1 MNGPRSIDI
10 LTIVT
15 PLDFVIVPQS
25 VSHLI
30 RLKMRRPLTT
40 RGGRESIT
48 DLASNDPPLVVLIVA
63 QCALK
68 PR

>member
-1 MNGPRSIDI
+1 MNGPRSINI
-10 LTIVT
+10 LTIVNA
-15 PLDFVIVPQS
+15 LDYVIVPQS
-25 VSHLI
+25 VHRLV

>member
-15 PLDFVIVPQS
+15 SLDFVIVPQS
-25 VSHLI
+25 VSYLI

-40 RGGRESIT
+40 CSGRESIT
-48 DLASNDPPLVVLIVA
+48 DLTSNDPPLVMLIVA

-68 PR
+68 SR